1 MTDTSQPAPAVNK
14 PAYRIAEFCQAFG
27 VGKTKVFDEIKEGRL
42 KVRKAGR
49 MTLIRAEDAKA
60 WLDSLPEN

>member
-1 MTDTSQPAPAVNK
+1 MSEATSPTSVEK

>member
-1 MTDTSQPAPAVNK
+1 MTDTPATSIDK
-14 PAYRIAEFCQAFG
+14 PAYRIAEFCRAFS

>member
-1 MTDTSQPAPAVNK
+1 MTDVPAGTIQK
-14 PAYRIAEFCQAFG
+14 PAYRIAEFCEAFG

-60 WLDSLPEN
+60 WLDALPEG

>member
-1 MTDTSQPAPAVNK
+1 MTDVPAGDIKK
-14 PAYRIAEFCQAFG
+14 PAYRIAEFCEAFG

-60 WLDSLPEN
+60 WLDALPEG